1 MGKGQNMDW
10 GLSRAVEADSFDQS
24 APDYVTQWA
33 EKLGRRQIQLIR
45 PTTTVGRKQLMDGR
59 PAQRFRWS
67 RWAQKL
73 GMSLT
78 LLAFIPFLLSIL
90 TVNFFPALS
99 SLIFF
104 STILVFHFLHVILPH
119 LLSSSATLCPIWNPF
134 FLPVFIF
141 PLTSSVP
148 VTFLSFF
155 LAPGMGRHFP
165 LFSRCMPTVL
175 GILLNYLLICS
186 KSCSKISVD
195 SLSILLYF
203 SGCY

>member
-104 STILVFHFLHVILPH
+104 LHYSCFSLSACYFAPSSFLFSHPLPNMKPLFPPCLH
-119 LLSSSATLCPIWNPF
+119 LPFDQLCPSYF
-134 FLPVFIF
+134 
-141 PLTSSVP
+141 
-148 VTFLSFF
+148 SFF
-155 LAPGMGRHFP
+155 
-165 LFSRCMPTVL
+165 
-175 GILLNYLLICS
+175 
-186 KSCSKISVD
+186 
-195 SLSILLYF
+195 F
-203 SGCY
+203 SGPWNGEAFSIIQ